1 MASYFIHRLKIA
13 NFKSID
19 SLVLE
24 NVQPFS
30 VFAGANGCGKS
41 NFFDVL
47 NFVSL
52 FVRNGIHDAL
62 RKYGGYGHLHSQKR
76 RKSKAR
82 CFDFEIDISL
92 QDHGN
97 SVRFKYILSID
108 ELDKNNPLISEDLY
122 FDSELSLRRIE
133 NKYPSILQNY
143 KDGKFNS
150 ISVEGSYG
158 CLEAKNF
165 PVDYSA
171 LLLFSETPI
180 AQFLKNLRL
189 FRIDPISSKEPNGSD
204 QDPNILNSKGDN
216 LASVLG
222 RLEGGDKFRGIIL
235 EWMETIVPG
244 IEKINTE
251 RQKLDSKTAILFK
264 ELGTRRQFPA
274 NMVSDGTIYALCLL
288 VAVIDSPEYG
298 LTLIEEPERG
308 LHPKAIN
315 ELVSLIREYSK
326 PESAIWLSTHS
337 EAVVRALQLKELWL
351 VDKQEG
357 KTRMLNAIEQ
367 GLTDEDLAPLGLD
380 KAWLSNLLNGGLPW

>member
-1 MASYFIHRLKIA
+1 VASYYIHHLKIA

-19 SLVLE
+19 SLMLE

-41 NFFDVL
+41 NFFDAL

-62 RKYGGYGHLHSQKR
+62 RKYGGYEHVHSQKR

-82 CFDFEIDISL
+82 CFDFEIDVSL
-92 QDHGN
+92 TDQGN
-97 SVRFKYILSID
+97 TARFKYLLSID
-108 ELDKNNPLISEDLY
+108 GFDKTPSITEDLY
-122 FDSELSLRRIE
+122 LDNTPLLRRMKSDFPVVI
-133 NKYPSILQNY
+133 QNY
-143 KDGKFNS
+143 KNGKAEL
-150 ISVEGSYG
+150 IAVDGSYG
-158 CLEAKNF
+158 ALEVKNF
-165 PVDYSA
+165 PIDYSA

-180 AQFLKNLRL
+180 GFFLKNIRL
-189 FRIDPISSKEPNGSD
+189 YRIDPISSKEPNSSD
-204 QDPNILNSKGDN
+204 QDPAILSSKGDN

-222 RLEGGDKFRGIIL
+222 RLERYEKFRGIIL

-357 KTRMLNAIEQ
+357 KTRMRNAVEQ

-380 KAWLSNLLNGGLPW
+380 RAWLSNLLNGGLPW

>member
-1 MASYFIHRLKIA
+1 VASFFIHHLKIA

-41 NFFDVL
+41 NFFDAL

-52 FVRNGIHDAL
+52 FVRNGIYDAL
-62 RKYGGYGHLHSQKR
+62 RKYGGYEHVHSQKR

-82 CFDFEIDISL
+82 CFDFEIDITL
-92 QDHGN
+92 EDHGN
-97 SVRFKYILSID
+97 PCRFKYVLSINGF
-108 ELDKNNPLISEDLY
+108 DKEPSVSEN
-122 FDSELSLRRIE
+122 LSLNNLPLLKRVRSDFPEIIQ
-133 NKYPSILQNY
+133 SY
-143 KDGKFNS
+143 KDGKAEF
-150 ISVEGSYG
+150 ISKDGGYG
-158 CLEAKNF
+158 FLTVKNF

-180 AQFLKNLRL
+180 GIFLKNIRL
-189 FRIDPISSKEPNGSD
+189 YRIDPISSKEPNSSD
-204 QDPNILNSKGDN
+204 QDPTILNSKGDN

-222 RLEGGDKFRGIIL
+222 RLEGNENFRGIIQ
-235 EWMETIVPG
+235 EWMETLVPS

-264 ELGTRRQFPA
+264 ELGTKRLFPA

-288 VAVIDSPEYG
+288 VAVLDSPEYG

-315 ELVSLIREYSK
+315 ELVGLIREYSR
-326 PESAIWLSTHS
+326 PESAILMSTHS
-337 EAVVRALQLKELWL
+337 EAVVRGLQLKELWL

-357 KTRMLNAIEQ
+357 KTRMRNSAVQ

-380 KAWLSNLLNGGLPW
+380 KAWLSNLLDGSLQW

>member
-1 MASYFIHRLKIA
+1 MSTYFIHHLKIA

-41 NFFDVL
+41 NFFDAL

-62 RKYGGYGHLHSQKR
+62 RKYGGYEHVHSQKR
-76 RKSKAR
+76 RKLKAR
-82 CFDFEIDISL
+82 CFDFEIDISIK
-92 QDHGN
+92 DHEN
-97 SVRFKYILSID
+97 NVRFKYVLTINGF
-108 ELDKNNPLISEDLY
+108 DKEPSISENLY
-122 FDSELSLRRIE
+122 FNSELSLRRVE
-133 NKYPSILQNY
+133 NKYPAVLQNY
-143 KDGKFNS
+143 KDGKVDF
-150 ISVEGSYG
+150 ITVEGAYG

-180 AQFLKNLRL
+180 VRFLKNVRL
-189 FRIDPISSKEPNGSD
+189 YRIDPIISKEPNSSD
-204 QDPNILNSKGDN
+204 QDPSLLSSKGDN

-222 RLEGGDKFRGIIL
+222 RLERKERFRDIVL

-251 RQKLDSKTAILFK
+251 RQKLESKTAILFK

-288 VAVIDSPEYG
+288 VAVLDSPEYG

-315 ELVSLIREYSK
+315 ELVSLIREYSR
-326 PESAIWLSTHS
+326 PGSAIWLSTHS
-337 EAVVRALQLKELWL
+337 EAVVRGLKLQELWL
-351 VDKQEG
+351 VDKLEG
-357 KTRMLNAIEQ
+357 KTRMRNAVEQ

>member
-1 MASYFIHRLKIA
+1 MASYFIHHLKIA

-41 NFFDVL
+41 NFFDAL
-47 NFVSL
+47 SFVSL

-62 RKYGGYGHLHSQKR
+62 RKYGGYEHVHSQKR

-92 QDHGN
+92 VYFSN
-97 SVRFKYILSID
+97 SIRFKYVLRVD
-108 ELDKNNPLISEDLY
+108 GFDKNPSISEDLY
-122 FDSELSLRRIE
+122 FNHELMLRR
-133 NKYPSILQNY
+133 KGGFPLLLHNY
-143 KDGKFNS
+143 KDGK
-150 ISVEGSYG
+150 VEPVLVDGSLG
-158 CLEAKNF
+158 GLEVKNF
-165 PVDYSA
+165 PFDYSA
-171 LLLFSETPI
+171 LLLFSEAPI
-180 AQFLKNLRL
+180 GVFLKNIRL
-189 FRIDPISSKEPNGSD
+189 YRIDPISSKEPDSFD
-204 QDPNILNSKGDN
+204 QDPIILNSKGDN

-222 RLEGGDKFRGIIL
+222 RLERDEKFRDIIL

-288 VAVIDSPEYG
+288 VAVLDSPEYG

-315 ELVSLIREYSK
+315 ELVSLIREYSR
-326 PESAIWLSTHS
+326 PGSAIWLSTHS
-337 EAVVRALQLKELWL
+337 EAVVRGLQLQELWL
-351 VDKQEG
+351 VDKQDG
-357 KTRMLNAIEQ
+357 KTRMRNAVEQ

-380 KAWLSNLLNGGLPW
+380 RAWLSNLLNGGLPW

>member
-1 MASYFIHRLKIA
+1 VSTYFIHHLRIT

-41 NFFDVL
+41 NFFDAL

-62 RKYGGYGHLHSQKR
+62 RKYGGYEHVHSQKR

-82 CFDFEIDISL
+82 SFDFEIDVSL
-92 QDHGN
+92 EDHGHT
-97 SVRFKYILSID
+97 SRFKYLLSID
-108 ELDKNNPLISEDLY
+108 GFDINPSISEDLY
-122 FDSELSLRRIE
+122 FNHELLMRRIDGGF
-133 NKYPSILQNY
+133 PVFLQNY
-143 KDGKFNS
+143 KDGKVES
-150 ISVEGSYG
+150 ILVDGAWG
-158 CLEAKNF
+158 GLEVKNF

-180 AQFLKNLRL
+180 GLFLKNIRL
-189 FRIDPISSKEPNGSD
+189 YRIDPISSKEPNSSD
-204 QDPNILNSKGDN
+204 QDPSNLNSKGDN

-222 RLEGGDKFRGIIL
+222 RLEGDENFRGIIL
-235 EWMETIVPG
+235 EWMETLVPG

-264 ELGTRRQFPA
+264 ELGTRRLFPA

-288 VAVIDSPEYG
+288 VAVLDRPEYG

-315 ELVSLIREYSK
+315 ELTGLIREYSRIG
-326 PESAIWLSTHS
+326 SAIWLSTHS
-337 EAVVRALQLKELWL
+337 EAVVRGLKLQELWL
-351 VDKQEG
+351 VDKLEG
-357 KTRMLNAIEQ
+357 KTRMRNAVVQ

-380 KAWLSNLLNGGLPW
+380 KAWLSNLLDGGLPW